1 VACLRPFE
9 PEPFVQTLENLEMK
23 KSLIALAALAATSAF
38 AQFSIDGIMDAGYG
52 TVKYKGNSVTGVFNN
67 GSSTSQINFRGK
79 QDLGGGMSADFRV
92 ETDWNT
98 VSNGGNQGNV
108 AGSVASSFGN
118 GEIRTGLAGGFGR
131 VDLGAVNYTTLSAT
145 LTGQPY
151 GTAIGSGF
159 RTLYVNDARATSAV
173 RSDNAI
179 KYTSP
184 SFSGLTVSLYNA
196 AKQTKASGATE
207 TTFSSTFG
215 AYDMSGVRE
224 MGISYANGP
233 LNAIYTNLKQ
243 DNVQVGTGTTKDT
256 VSTLGANYTMGNI
269 KVFLLNQTNKNDA
282 ATARNNKTTTISA
295 TYTMGA
301 TTLGVQTGGTKAVDG
316 TKSKFTGIGADYA
329 LSKTTAL
336 YFRSEKN
343 DNKANTVNAALTP
356 ASISGTGTNFDRQ
369 ALGLRVAF

>member
-1 VACLRPFE
+1 
-9 PEPFVQTLENLEMK
+9 M
-23 KSLIALAALAATSAF
+23 
-38 AQFSIDGIMDAGYG
+38 
-52 TVKYKGNSVTGVFNN
+52 
-67 GSSTSQINFRGK
+67 
-79 QDLGGGMSADFRV
+79 
-92 ETDWNT
+92 
-98 VSNGGNQGNV
+98 
-108 AGSVASSFGN
+108 
-118 GEIRTGLAGGFGR
+118 
-131 VDLGAVNYTTLSAT
+131 DLGAVNYTTLSAT

-256 VSTLGANYTMGNI
+256 VSTLGANYTMGDI